1 MSEIRQ
7 TEGWG
12 HCLRCGKDV
21 AITSYGRP
29 TLCHLQ
35 SASCVPSVPNDRHLP
50 RAYQFAFA
58 KPSARPFAA
67 RIYPLDADMMRA
79 AEARDILMTEPAPNH
94 NYDVQ
99 ISASDLR
106 GRPLPE
112 PAYDHWTRT
121 DPLRGEEI
129 VQPETRDEFRERI
142 GTPMPRKPKLS
153 ARLLRQMAHRAA
165 KSTIGPKR

>member
-12 HCLRCGKDV
+12 HCMRCGKDV

-35 SASCVPSVPNDRHLP
+35 SASCVPLAGVTDHLLP
-50 RAYQFAFA
+50 RAYQIAFA
-58 KPSARPFAA
+58 PPTNRPFLA
-67 RIYPLDADMMRA
+67 RIYPLGFDMTWASDRG
-79 AEARDILMTEPAPNH
+79 DPLMATPTPNH

-99 ISASDLR
+99 IPERELR

-121 DPLRGEEI
+121 EPLRGEDPEAFS
-129 VQPETRDEFRERI
+129 ETRDEFRARI
-142 GTPMPRKPKLS
+142 GVPPRKPKLS
-153 ARLLRQMAHRAA
+153 ARLLRQMALRAR
-165 KSTIGPKR
+165 KSALR